1 MSQFSLGLD
10 IGSSCVKASLLDIES
25 GSVIAS
31 AFSPATEMPM
41 IASRPG
47 WAEQD
52 PEMWWEHVLR
62 SVRDVIQQVGD
73 RRAGI
78 SCIGIS
84 YQMHGLVVLDKNMQ
98 VLRPS
103 IIWCDSR
110 AVEIG
115 NRAFDAIGRDICLSR
130 MLNSPGNFTASKLR
144 WVRENEPPIY
154 ARIKTVLLPG
164 DYIALRLTGQATT
177 TASGLSEGILWDF
190 TAGEV
195 ADVVLKYYDIAPDLI
210 ASRVPTFG
218 DQGTI
223 LPSVAEELGLP
234 RNATVTYRAGDQPN
248 NALSLNVLE
257 PGEIASTA
265 GTSGVVYGVTDAPT
279 YDKESR
285 VNSFVHVNHES
296 TKQRIGVLLC
306 INGTG
311 IANSWM
317 RNVTG
322 RHAVPYAELN
332 TLAEH
337 VAVGS
342 DGLVVLPFGNGAERM
357 LANRDIGA
365 HVRNVQFNRHTADHL
380 VRATHE
386 GIACSLAYGMNI
398 MRGMGMHPTVLR
410 AGKANMFQSP
420 IVRETLAAT
429 ADVRIELYNTDGAQ
443 GAARGAAFGAG
454 LVRNRDEMYRGLRQ
468 GLSIAPNDAKREE
481 FTNLYR
487 RWLSALKEIDPLA

>member
-1 MSQFSLGLD
+1 MPQFSLGLD
-10 IGSSCVKASLLDIES
+10 IGSSSVKASLLDVGS
-25 GSVIAS
+25 GLVVAS
-31 AFSPATEMPM
+31 ACSPAAEMP
-41 IASRPG
+41 IAAPRPG

-52 PEMWWEHVLR
+52 PEMWWEHVKR
-62 SVRDVIQQVGD
+62 SVREVIQQVGD
-73 RRAGI
+73 RRAAI

-84 YQMHGLVVLDKNMQ
+84 YQMHGLVVIDKNMK

-115 NRAFDAIGRDICLSR
+115 NRAFDTIGRDICLLR

-144 WVRENEPPIY
+144 WVLENEPAIY
-154 ARIKTVLLPG
+154 ARIRTVLLPG
-164 DYIALRLTGQATT
+164 DYVALRLTGQATT

-190 TAGEV
+190 TTDGV
-195 ADVVLKYYDIAPDLI
+195 ADVVLKHYDIAPELI

-223 LPSVAEELGLP
+223 LTSVAEELGLP
-234 RNATVTYRAGDQPN
+234 KNATVTYRAGDQPN

-265 GTSGVVYGVTDAPT
+265 GTSGVVYGVTDT
-279 YDKESR
+279 QTFDKESR

-317 RNVTG
+317 RSITG

-332 TLAEH
+332 AGAEH

-380 VRATHE
+380 MRATHE

-398 MRGMGMHPTVLR
+398 MRGMGMHPAVLR

-454 LVRNRDEMYRGLRQ
+454 LVRNRDEMYRGLRRE
-468 GLSIAPNDAKREE
+468 LSITPNDAKREE